1 MTDEKMLLIS
11 LLVLFIAAIIAT
23 GYWRSSITRAFNIM
37 NTNYLKMSMDYLKML
52 KDLADSTEQVHESIA
67 EIEEELEEVDRK
79 VNMLIAPIIPDDED
93 DSSC

>member
-1 MTDEKMLLIS
+1 MTDEKLMLIV
-11 LLVLFIAAIIAT
+11 LVTLGFTAVIAT

-37 NTNYLKMSMDYLKML
+37 NTNYLKMGMDYLKML
-52 KDLADSTEQVHESIA
+52 KDLADSTAQVHENLA